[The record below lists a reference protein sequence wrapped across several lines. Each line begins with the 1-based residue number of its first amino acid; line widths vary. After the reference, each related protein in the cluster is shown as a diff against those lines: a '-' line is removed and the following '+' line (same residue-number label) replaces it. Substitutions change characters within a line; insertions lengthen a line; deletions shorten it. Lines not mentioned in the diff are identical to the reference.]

1 MEGVIASDDKV
12 RVLPSVRTARGDEA
26 ATEKEVEKG
35 RKEHT
40 PEEPAVR
47 PVSSSTPVS
56 IHDASWSLRGMHAA
70 TGSVG

>member
-35 RKEHT
+35 RKEHV
-40 PEEPAVR
+40 PEELAVR

-56 IHDASWSLRGMHAA
+56 MRHALWSLRGVHAA
-70 TGSVG
+70 AG